1 VTPFVIQHHEIHLT
15 ISIGISLFPTGVTA
29 EDLLQQAD
37 VAMYRAKNEGRDS
50 VRLFSEEMQEA
61 VNQHRIIEKG
71 LRQALTDNEFE
82 LYFQAQYDT
91 ANSLVGAET
100 LLRWNHPDQGVVAP
114 GLFIDIAEHTGLIVP
129 IGDWILRSAC
139 EHLSSLKTELVLAV
153 NVSPRQFSDPG
164 FVDQLKQVL
173 LETGA
178 DPNRLKF
185 EITESLAMANIEH
198 TIVTMNQIRELGIR
212 FSVDDFGT
220 GYSSLN
226 YLSSASDNAVIV
238 DTIIAMAQQLELRIV
253 AEGIESQTE
262 IEYLRS
268 RQCDY
273 FQGYFFSRPQPFEQ
287 FAQAIHSAPK
297 A

>member
-1 VTPFVIQHHEIHLT
+1 
-15 ISIGISLFPTGVTA
+15 
-29 EDLLQQAD
+29 
-37 VAMYRAKNEGRDS
+37 
-50 VRLFSEEMQEA
+50 
-61 VNQHRIIEKG
+61 
-71 LRQALTDNEFE
+71 
-82 LYFQAQYDT
+82 
-91 ANSLVGAET
+91 
-100 LLRWNHPDQGVVAP
+100 
-114 GLFIDIAEHTGLIVP
+114 
-129 IGDWILRSAC
+129 
-139 EHLSSLKTELVLAV
+139 
-153 NVSPRQFSDPG
+153 
-164 FVDQLKQVL
+164 
-173 LETGA
+173 
-178 DPNRLKF
+178 
-185 EITESLAMANIEH
+185 
-198 TIVTMNQIRELGIR
+198 MNQIRELGIR

-226 YLSSASDNAVIV
+226 YLHRLPIDELKIDQSFVRNISSASDNAVIV